1 MADSH
6 RWRPQAGRGRQ
17 RWTGLLV
24 VAALIGAGLTDSSQG
39 SRGAA
44 QEHTIALTS
53 ASGQVLL
60 RRRSTLQADY
70 PALAAWL
77 ETQANLAYCG
87 VASSVVALNSLA
99 VPAPQAEG
107 YGRYRFWTQTNLFT
121 PATLPFVKA
130 HQVAREGMTLSQ
142 LQGLVQAVLPQRSPT
157 QVRSGSARVARYH
170 GLNLSLE
177 QFRLLLRRNL
187 ANPADRLL
195 VNYDRRLVDQ
205 QGGGHIAP
213 VAAYEPHSDRVLI
226 LDVARYRYPAV
237 WVETRKLWAA
247 TRSVDSASGLSRG
260 LVWIEP

>member
-1 MADSH
+1 MAI
-6 RWRPQAGRGRQ
+6 
-17 RWTGLLV
+17 LF
-24 VAALIGAGLTDSSQG
+24 AASLTDGSLG

-44 QEHTIALTS
+44 QEQAIALTS
-53 ASGQVLL
+53 ASGQALL

-70 PALAAWL
+70 PSLAAWL

-99 VPAPQAEG
+99 VPAPPAEG
-107 YGRYRFWTQTNLFT
+107 YGRYRFWTQANLFT
-121 PATLPFVKA
+121 PATQPFVQA
-130 HQVAREGMTLSQ
+130 QQVARQGMTLSQ
-142 LQGLVQAVLPQRSPT
+142 LHGLVQAVLPQRPESQG
-157 QVRSGSARVARYH
+157 QVLAGRGSGRVARYY
-170 GLNLSLE
+170 GNNLSLE

-213 VAAYEPHSDRVLI
+213 LSAYEPHSDRVLI

-237 WVETRKLWAA
+237 WVETSKLWAA
-247 TRSVDSASGLSRG
+247 IRSVDSTSGLSRG
-260 LVWIEP
+260 LLWIEP

>member
-1 MADSH
+1 MF
-6 RWRPQAGRGRQ
+6 
-17 RWTGLLV
+17 V
-24 VAALIGAGLTDSSQG
+24 VAALIGAGLADSSPG
-39 SRGAA
+39 NRAAA
-44 QEHTIALTS
+44 QEEAIALNS
-53 ASGQVLL
+53 AKGQALL

-70 PALAAWL
+70 PSLAGWL

-99 VPAPQAEG
+99 VPAPPAEG

-121 PATLPFVKA
+121 PATLPFVNGQ
-130 HQVAREGMTLSQ
+130 QVAREGMTLSQ
-142 LQGLVQAVLPQRSPT
+142 LQGLMQAVLPQRPDA
-157 QVRSGSARVARYH
+157 QPRSAIGQVARYH

-177 QFRLLLRRNL
+177 QLRLLLRRNL

-213 VAAYEPHSDRVLI
+213 LAAYEPHSDRVLI

-247 TRSVDSASGLSRG
+247 IRSVDRASGLSRG
-260 LVWIEP
+260 LLWIEP

>member
-1 MADSH
+1 MA
-6 RWRPQAGRGRQ
+6 
-17 RWTGLLV
+17 LLV
-24 VAALIGAGLTDSSQG
+24 AAGLTDGSQG

-44 QEHTIALTS
+44 QEQAIALTS
-53 ASGQVLL
+53 ASGQALL

-70 PALAAWL
+70 PSLAEWL

-99 VPAPQAEG
+99 VPAPPAEG
-107 YGRYRFWTQTNLFT
+107 YGRYRFWTQANLFT
-121 PATLPFVKA
+121 PATQPFVQA
-130 HQVAREGMTLSQ
+130 QQVARQGMTLSQ
-142 LQGLVQAVLPQRSPT
+142 LHGLVQAVVPQRPESQSP
-157 QVRSGSARVARYH
+157 VAARRGSGRVARYYGH
-170 GLNLSLE
+170 NLSLE

-213 VAAYEPHSDRVLI
+213 LAAYEPGSDRVLI

-237 WVETRKLWAA
+237 WVETSKLWAA
-247 TRSVDSASGLSRG
+247 IRSVDSTSGLSRG
-260 LVWIEP
+260 LLWIEP